1 MGMSFQKKRIPG
13 AAAPDPATLEE
24 DHARKGST
32 TLLDC
37 HTTQDSLPIAETPND
52 NSIETVQAD
61 ISSLTES
68 PIENTTDNIHLLPTG
83 LYDDITAQIDFYCQ
97 EHNITDRYK
106 IHPLQWQGICYRV
119 GESIKHRKILHD
131 IAKEKT
137 HGGTVYDG
145 EKMAALL
152 DLYGVICSD
161 FRQVAFTFNF
171 ARFAGVSLDYLHD
184 YMKKGLTSARVG
196 LREKALNLQKASL
209 VSTVNG
215 GGSATVGNI
224 FLSKALA
231 GLQETSTVVH
241 VSSAPAPVM
250 DSVPDLARLGDGS
263 GE

>member
-37 HTTQDSLPIAETPND
+37 PTTQDSISIVETPND

-61 ISSLTES
+61 II
-68 PIENTTDNIHLLPTG
+68 PDNDLPPG
-83 LYDDITAQIDFYCQ
+83 IYDDICATIDYYCKS
-97 EHNITDRYK
+97 HDIPDKKK
-106 IHPLQWQGICYRV
+106 IHPIEWRAVCMTIGS
-119 GESIKHRKILHD
+119 SIK
-131 IAKEKT
+131 A
-137 HGGTVYDG
+137 HGL
-145 EKMAALL
+145 LL
-152 DLYGVICSD
+152 DRERNKREGGNKYKPEKVLAILNIYDRICSEYK
-161 FRQVAFTFNF
+161 QTAFTHNF
-171 ARFAGVSLDYLHD
+171 PPFAGVSREYFNDYNG
-184 YMKKGLTSARVG
+184 KGLTSAQVG
-196 LREKALNLQKASL
+196 LKQKALEIQKASL

-263 GE
+263 TSEIP